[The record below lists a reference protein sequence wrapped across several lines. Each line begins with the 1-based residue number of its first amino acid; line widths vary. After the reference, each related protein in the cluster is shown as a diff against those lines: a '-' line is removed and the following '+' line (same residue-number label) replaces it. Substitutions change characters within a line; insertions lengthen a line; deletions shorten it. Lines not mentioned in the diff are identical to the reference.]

1 MHAKPPGQFRRGRAR
16 VRTTESLYDVY
27 QSRRVTTIW
36 GKTASFRSR
45 APPMSRG
52 SLSRRRNSAAASR
65 SGQRRSC
72 LSGRWKESRADG
84 GGEITVRSI

>member
-1 MHAKPPGQFRRGRAR
+1 VHAKPPGQFRRGRAR

-27 QSRRVTTIW
+27 QSRRVATIW

-45 APPMSRG
+45 PPMSCG
-52 SLSRRRNSAAASR
+52 SLSRRRNFAGASR
-65 SGQRRSC
+65 SGQVRSC